1 MAGQRQK
8 EVWVSALGNVRLKRL
23 LAKGS
28 VGRNP
33 GSYVPAA
40 EGSSMGALH
49 IEDPANMDGVVDSSI
64 CPLNIGGTANLDLM
78 TLVKC
83 SSMSA
88 LHDGCA
94 GSRAIV

>member
-40 EGSSMGALH
+40 EVSSMGALH
-49 IEDPANMDGVVDSSI
+49 IEASANMDGVMDSSI
-64 CPLNIGGTANLDLM
+64 CPANIGSTANLDLI
-78 TLVKC
+78 TPIRR
-83 SSMSA
+83 SSMNAS
-88 LHDGCA
+88 
-94 GSRAIV
+94 